1 MSKNRFVS
9 VAVLAAACLLC
20 AAVPS
25 FAQFDTAT
33 VVGTVKDNTG
43 GVVPGA
49 TVTLMNLD
57 TGVTT
62 IRVTEANG
70 SFEFM
75 TVRIGRYK
83 VTAELQGFA
92 TAVADNLQVNV
103 GARQR
108 VDLQLSPG
116 QLTETV
122 EVVAA
127 TTLLE
132 TDSSQRAQLIT
143 GKQAVELPL
152 NSREYSALAL
162 LSPGVRLSALSTGS
176 SITVRE
182 GSFNVNGM
190 RSTFNNFLLDGLDNN
205 AYGTSNQG
213 FSNQTVQPSPDA
225 VAEFRVVTNN
235 TSAEYGRAGGATIN
249 VAYKSGTNQFRGA
262 GWEFYRDTA
271 LNAAG
276 FFKPSSGVKPTL
288 ERNQYGGA
296 FGGPIVRNK

>member
-1 MSKNRFVS
+1 MFKSRS
-9 VAVLAAACLLC
+9 LLVAVFAVAWLLVAAL
-20 AAVPS
+20 PS

-49 TVTLMNLD
+49 TVTLTNLD

-62 IRVTEANG
+62 VRVTEANG

-92 TAVADNLQVNV
+92 TAVADNVQVNV

-116 QLTETV
+116 QVAETV

-132 TDSSQRAQLIT
+132 TDSSQRAPADHR
-143 GKQAVELPL
+143 QA
-152 NSREYSALAL
+152 
-162 LSPGVRLSALSTGS
+162 G
-176 SITVRE
+176 
-182 GSFNVNGM
+182 
-190 RSTFNNFLLDGLDNN
+190 
-205 AYGTSNQG
+205 
-213 FSNQTVQPSPDA
+213 
-225 VAEFRVVTNN
+225 
-235 TSAEYGRAGGATIN
+235 
-249 VAYKSGTNQFRGA
+249 RGA
-262 GWEFYRDTA
+262 
-271 LNAAG
+271 AAERPRVLG
-276 FFKPSSGVKPTL
+276 AGAAQPRRPAVGVEHRKRRHQP
-288 ERNQYGGA
+288 
-296 FGGPIVRNK
+296 

>member
-1 MSKNRFVS
+1 MFKSRIPLLAVIA
-9 VAVLAAACLLC
+9 VACLLAAAL
-20 AAVPS
+20 PS

-49 TVTLMNLD
+49 TVTLTNLD

-62 IRVTEANG
+62 VRVTEANG

-92 TAVADNLQVNV
+92 TAVADNIQVNV

-122 EVVAA
+122 QVVGAS
-127 TTLLE
+127 TLLE
-132 TDSSQRAQLIT
+132 TDSSQRGQLIT
-143 GKQAVELPL
+143 GRQAVELPL
-152 NSREYSALAL
+152 NGREYSALAL

-176 SITVRE
+176 
-182 GSFNVNGM
+182 
-190 RSTFNNFLLDGLDNN
+190 
-205 AYGTSNQG
+205 A
-213 FSNQTVQPSPDA
+213 
-225 VAEFRVVTNN
+225 
-235 TSAEYGRAGGATIN
+235 
-249 VAYKSGTNQFRGA
+249 
-262 GWEFYRDTA
+262 
-271 LNAAG
+271 
-276 FFKPSSGVKPTL
+276 
-288 ERNQYGGA
+288 
-296 FGGPIVRNK
+296 